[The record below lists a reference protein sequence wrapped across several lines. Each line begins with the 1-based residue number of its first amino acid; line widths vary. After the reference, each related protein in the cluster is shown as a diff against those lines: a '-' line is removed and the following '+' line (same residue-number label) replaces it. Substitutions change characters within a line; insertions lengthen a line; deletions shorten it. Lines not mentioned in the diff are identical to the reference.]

1 MSRLKVTFE
10 IQALKLH
17 IEGDRDVVHEVTG
30 ALQQQMGNL
39 IGVPQALVD
48 GQPIQPEV
56 RNITPVEASA
66 EPIKRKARRSKKAK
80 ADSVEVAALD
90 FQHDALKWGNPLQNW
105 TTAQKSIW
113 LLFLVEQQNLGS
125 EMPAAQIEATFN
137 KHFRHANRIYRRY
150 VTRDLAKEKSHLV
163 GEDTGKEPTAWY
175 LTQAG
180 KEYAQTLVTEAK
192 GATESV

>member
-17 IEGDRDVVHEVTG
+17 IEGDRDAVHEVTG
-30 ALQQQMGNL
+30 ALQQQMGSL

-48 GQPIQPEV
+48 GQTVQPGEKNV
-56 RNITPVEASA
+56 TPTEIVA
-66 EPIKRKARRSKKAK
+66 ETIKRKTKRGRKPK
-80 ADSVEVAALD
+80 ADPVEVPALEL
-90 FQHDALKWGNPLQNW
+90 QHDAEKWGNPLQNW

-125 EMPAAQIEATFN
+125 EMSAAQIEATFN

-150 VTRDLAKEKSHLV
+150 VTRDLSKEKGNLV

-180 KEYAQTLVTEAK
+180 KEYAQNLVAEAK